1 MSDTLTVKNDGEEVE
16 VTLADIANIDMNE
29 VEAFEGGF
37 EPTPKGVFTFDVKD
51 AGLDTINGKAVIF
64 FETEIAEVHA
74 LVDEDVDPEKLIGW
88 KHKET
93 IFVGDLAKSVGQAKA
108 IMQNAGY
115 VAQGNLETLLD
126 GFCGMQFIAPIG
138 WRKDKNDTD
147 RVYSNIKVA
156 KIVPVPTAEAEVGGT
171 TGGNVEGGA
180 LKVG

>member
-1 MSDTLTVKNDGEEVE
+1 MSDKMIVKNDGEEIE
-16 VTLADIANIDMNE
+16 VSLADIANIDMNE

-37 EPTPKGVFTFDVKD
+37 EPTPKGVYQFLVKD
-51 AGLDTINGKAVIF
+51 AGLDTINDKAVIF
-64 FETEIAEVHA
+64 FELEVEQVLA
-74 LVDEDVDPEKLIGW
+74 LADDDKDPESLVGW

-126 GFCGMQFIAPIG
+126 GFCGMSFIAPIG

-147 RVYSNIKVA
+147 RVYSNIKVG
-156 KIVPVPTAEAEVGGT
+156 KITPVPMGESDVQEEPVHAAG
-171 TGGNVEGGA
+171 